1 MLELLIAGGWVMWPI
16 LICSALTLAIIIER
30 FWTLRRSKVLPLDL
44 GDEVRQWAAS
54 GRLDPR
60 HIDTLRANSPLGTIL
75 ASALEVRLRP
85 REQIKE
91 RVEDVGRHQLHR
103 MERFLNTLGTIAGI
117 TPLLGLL
124 GTVFGMIRMFLG
136 ILTSGVGD
144 ANQLAGGIGEAL
156 ISTAAGLCV
165 AIPALMFYRFF
176 RGRIAEYVV
185 EMEQQVIA
193 LLDTLEATAHL
204 SQGAPQPTAAA
215 SRPRRPAPGAGGS
228 NAGGSS
234 AGGASA

>member
-1 MLELLIAGGWVMWPI
+1 MLELLTQGGWVMWPI
-16 LICSALTLAIIIER
+16 LLCSAIALAIIIER

-60 HIDTLRANSPLGTIL
+60 HVDSLRANSPLGAIL
-75 ASALEVRLRP
+75 AAALEVRARP

-103 MERFLNTLGTIAGI
+103 LERFLNTLGTIAGI

-124 GTVFGMIRMFLG
+124 GTVFGMITMFLG
-136 ILTSGVGD
+136 IVTHGVGD
-144 ANQLAGGIGEAL
+144 ASQLAGGIGVAL

-165 AIPALMFYRFF
+165 AIPALMFYRYFHS
-176 RGRIAEYVV
+176 RIAEYVV

-193 LLDTLEATAHL
+193 LLDTLENVAQNGPA
-204 SQGAPQPTAAA
+204 APSA
-215 SRPRRPAPGAGGS
+215 RPRRPAPAV
-228 NAGGSS
+228 
-234 AGGASA
+234 GGAPR